1 MLNYGDYAEYY
12 GKGSH
17 IRINEIFINSQL
29 IQNFSMNSLQDGI
42 IQQEHHQIFKDAT
55 SVHGNGMSAVI

>member
-42 IQQEHHQIFKDAT
+42 IQQ
-55 SVHGNGMSAVI
+55 